1 MSRRKRMQRPN
12 RASATLPSRPA
23 TTLRDA
29 QGRLHLV
36 LQRDPRSGH
45 EAVALR
51 APLFAEAWQDELS
64 VGTAN
69 TARAVLRAEPN
80 LERTVELA
88 RNAMAATSRLAD
100 ALLSRAPAGAVACRA
115 GCDHCCHQP
124 VGLTPPEALA
134 ILAYLRQTLASDE
147 LAAVAARLADRE
159 RKTRGLSSAE
169 RFSPEQPC
177 PFLDEGKCSIYEV
190 RPLACRGM
198 NSLDADE
205 CKTRLRD
212 ADARAAFLASGSGG
226 RSFMEPIRA
235 VHAVS
240 AGLQLSLSEL
250 YGLDMRPLELTWAL
264 DLLLNGPASSATEW
278 LSGEQPFESALG
290 GDNAVPE
297 LSGVLPE
304 SRARIK

>member
-1 MSRRKRMQRPN
+1 SAVSPP
-12 RASATLPSRPA
+12 RAAETQ
-23 TTLRDA
+23 RDA

-36 LQRDPRSGH
+36 LQRDPESGN

-51 APLFAEAWQDELS
+51 APLFQEAWQDELS

-69 TARAVLRAEPN
+69 TARALLRAAPS

-88 RNAMAATSRLAD
+88 RTAMAATSRLAD
-100 ALLSRAPAGAVACRA
+100 ALLSRAPEGAVACKA

-134 ILAYLRQTLASDE
+134 IALHLRQTLARDE
-147 LAAVAARLADRE
+147 LAVVAARLGE
-159 RKTRGLSSAE
+159 RRRATRGLSSAQ
-169 RFSPEQPC
+169 RFSPDQPC
-177 PFLDEGKCSIYEV
+177 PFLDHGRCSIYEA

-205 CKTRLRD
+205 CRSRLRD
-212 ADARAAFLASGSGG
+212 PEERAAFLARGSGG

-235 VHAVS
+235 FHAIS

-250 YGLDMRPLELTWAL
+250 YGLDMRPLELTSAL
-264 DLLLNGPASSATEW
+264 DLLLNGPESSSAEW
-278 LSGEQPFESALG
+278 LSGKHPFESALG

-297 LSGVLPE
+297 LSGVLE
-304 SRARIK
+304 AARARHE